1 MEENQAA
8 STTVMSV
15 SLKYGVIMAAVGIA
29 IFVVRVALGVNPFDS
44 DWTSW
49 IGIVADIALIVM
61 AHNAFKDG
69 GDGYM
74 SYGQGFGIGTLS
86 MLIAGVLSLLFSL
99 LYVTFI
105 DTGVMDAFFALQEE
119 KMRAQGQNDDAIA
132 MGMEWTKKLFW
143 VFYLVGLVFISV
155 LCGLIVSI
163 FTQKKRPEAI

>member
-1 MEENQAA
+1 MEENQSAA
-8 STTVMSV
+8 PTVMSV
-15 SLKYGVIMAAVGIA
+15 SMKYGAIMAAVGIA
-29 IFVVRVALGVNPFDS
+29 IFVVRIAMGTNPFDS

-49 IGIVADIALIVM
+49 IGVVIDIVVIVL

-74 SYGQGFGIGTLS
+74 TYGQGFGIGTLS
-86 MLIAGVLSLLFSL
+86 MLIGGAIGLLFTL
-99 LYVTFI
+99 LYVNFI
-105 DTGVMDAFFALQEE
+105 DTGIMDAFYTLQEE
-119 KMRAQGQNDDAIA
+119 KMRESGQNEDAIA

-143 VFYLVGLVFISV
+143 VFYIIGIGFFSV